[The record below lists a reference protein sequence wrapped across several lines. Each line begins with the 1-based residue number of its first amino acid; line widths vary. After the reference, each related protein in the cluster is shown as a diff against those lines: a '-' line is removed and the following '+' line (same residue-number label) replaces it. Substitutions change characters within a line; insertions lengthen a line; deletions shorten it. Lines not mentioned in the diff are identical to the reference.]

1 MRTPRIYCPQPL
13 RAGERATLVDE
24 AANHV
29 ARVLRLREGAPLVLF
44 DGTGGEFEAS
54 VAAVARREVVVA
66 VHGHRA
72 RECESPLAITL
83 VQAVSRGERMDYTIQ
98 KAVELGV
105 TRIVP
110 VLSTRSVVSLDEER
124 RGRRMEH
131 WRKIIIGA
139 CEQCG
144 RNRLPELLDVRPLD
158 AWLRHA
164 PDGLGLVLDHRAE
177 HTLGELAASQAVT
190 LLIGPEG
197 GLAAEEVAAA
207 RAAGYRGLRLGP
219 RVLRT
224 ETAAVTALSVLQA
237 RWGDLG

>member
-1 MRTPRIYCPQPL
+1 MRIPRIYCPQPL
-13 RAGERATLVDE
+13 VPGEHTELGEE

-29 ARVLRLREGAPLVLF
+29 ARVLRLREGAPLILF
-44 DGTGGEFEAS
+44 NGQGGEFEAS
-54 VAAVARREVVVA
+54 ITAVGRREVRVEVGA
-66 VHGHRA
+66 HHS
-72 RECESPLAITL
+72 RECESPLQVTL

-110 VLSTRSVVSLDEER
+110 VRSARSVVNLDDSR
-124 RGRRMEH
+124 RGRRLEH
-131 WRKIIIGA
+131 WRKVIAGA

-144 RNRLPELLDVRPLD
+144 RNRLPELQDVQSLADWLARPNEGV
-158 AWLRHA
+158 A
-164 PDGLGLVLDHRAE
+164 LVLDHRAE
-177 HTLGELAASQAVT
+177 RKLGDIDPPRDVT

-197 GLAAEEVAAA
+197 GLAPDEITAA
-207 RAAGYRGLRLGP
+207 RAAGYQGLCLGP

-237 RWGDLG
+237 RWGDLR

>member
-1 MRTPRIYCPQPL
+1 MRIPRIHCGQPL
-13 RAGERATLVDE
+13 RASEHIQLGDE

-29 ARVLRLREGAPLVLF
+29 ARVLRLREGAPLILF
-44 DGTGGEFEAS
+44 DGAGGEF
-54 VAAVARREVVVA
+54 AAQVVA
-66 VHGHRA
+66 LGRRNVTVKIAEHHV
-72 RECESPLAITL
+72 RESESPLEITL

-110 VLSTRSVVSLDEER
+110 VLSARSVVSLDEER

-131 WRKIIIGA
+131 WRKIIVGA

-144 RNRLPELLDVRPLD
+144 RNRLPELLDVRPLA
-158 AWLRHA
+158 AWLQQPA
-164 PDGLGLVLDHRAE
+164 EGLALVLDHRAE
-177 HTLGELAASQAVT
+177 HRLGELGAARAVT

-197 GLAAEEVAAA
+197 GLTAEEVAAA
-207 RAAGYRGLRLGP
+207 GAAGYRGLRLGP

-224 ETAAVTALSVLQA
+224 ETAAVAALSVLQA